1 MEQESGAHLSL
12 PEGLCHQ
19 GGGERR
25 RRGACWSRQ
34 GYRRGQA
41 MAGQRCLEV
50 KRGPPLPSAAR
61 EEKRRGNRGRCGRD
75 SVDRSPFLYGRLLP
89 SVVVRHWGF

>member
-1 MEQESGAHLSL
+1 MEPRSQESGAHLSF

-19 GGGERR
+19 GRGERR

-50 KRGPPLPSAAR
+50 KRGPPNSCQLPG
-61 EEKRRGNRGRCGRD
+61 KRRGVETEAGMG
-75 SVDRSPFLYGRLLP
+75 GILLADP
-89 SVVVRHWGF
+89 LSSSAGSCPG